1 MAQSISSA
9 FVGDVFE
16 DLLTALVLK
25 TDIFDK
31 SLAALHTGF
40 NKALYLPIIDVTGTL
55 VQDYKAQ
62 PTLTTD
68 SSGVPTYSEELIT
81 LTDKMVF
88 IDGINPNSWRAVWNE
103 FAPDFNSLML
113 EMQVN
118 PELTRAFITKIVER
132 VSNVNAFNIWQG
144 DVTTTGATYAEYD
157 GLLTKLLAAGGYID
171 AKPTGTTGSFTA
183 SNINDYL
190 NDVRQAMLAKPELI
204 SHPDNKIVV
213 SHTTMG
219 LYQDAQVAISGK
231 GATQSNITDFSQ
243 NQGEMLFYDIP
254 LYASAGFPD
263 DVLLGSRLSMDPLNS
278 TMHVGMRNV
287 DDTENVK
294 FERVN
299 AYSES
304 YFFKLAYSIGTE
316 ITTPSDIVLF
326 DLRA

>member
-1 MAQSISSA
+1 MAQSITSA

-16 DLLTALVLK
+16 DLLTALVLRA
-25 TDIFDK
+25 DIFDK
-31 SLAALHTGF
+31 NLAALHTGF
-40 NKALYLPIIDVTGTL
+40 NRNLYLPIISVTGTL

-68 SSGVPTYSEELIT
+68 SSGVPTYAEELIT

-88 IDGINPNSWRAVWNE
+88 IDTITPNGWRAVWNE
-103 FAPDFNSLML
+103 FAPSFNELML

-118 PELTRAFITKIVER
+118 PEITRAFIQKIVAR
-132 VSNVNAFNIWQG
+132 VSNNNAFNIWQG
-144 DVTTTGATYAEYD
+144 DTATSGATYAEFD

-190 NDVRQAMLAKPELI
+190 NDVRQSMLAKPELI

-231 GATQSNITDFSQ
+231 GATQSNITDFSS

-254 LYASAGFPD
+254 VYASAGFPD
-263 DVLLGSRLSMDPLNS
+263 DVLLGTRMSMDPLNS
-278 TMHVGMRNV
+278 TLHVGMRNV
-287 DDTENVK
+287 DDAENVK

-299 AYSES
+299 AYSET
-304 YFFKLAYSIGTE
+304 YFFKMAYSIGTE
-316 ITTPSDIVLF
+316 ITTPEDIVLF